1 MGLRDYLRARR
12 DNKKADALMG
22 LYDNP
27 DDPRGILRIDGV
39 DPEHS
44 FWHNFPNTDTFA
56 NVLQWQFK
64 TAYDVDTTNAWTQVK
79 SGIGSPDGL
88 TVQNLRGGYAKAVNG
103 AGDDEYYGYTSKY
116 SVATLEALKLTWFQT
131 QIMVKDV
138 SEADLFVGL
147 MTPAETTGIFDARVD
162 SIGFYLVDGS
172 GLLYCETN
180 NTSTP
185 TQASTGITLEDSTVY
200 KIGFVAV
207 GVTAVYFHVNETY
220 VKTSTANI
228 PTAALAVA
236 FGLRNGTGAANEL
249 SINTINVGLER

>member
-1 MGLRDYLRARR
+1 MALKDYWIARK
-12 DNKKADALMG
+12 DKEKGNALMG

-39 DPEHS
+39 DQTHS
-44 FWHNFPNTDTFA
+44 FWHNFPNVDTYA

-64 TAYDVDTTNAWTQVK
+64 TAYDVDTTNAWTQVA
-79 SGIGSPDGL
+79 GGAGTVL

-103 AGDDEYYGYTSKY
+103 ANDDDYYGYTSKY
-116 SVATLEALKLTWFQT
+116 SEATLEALKLTWFQT

-220 VKTSTANI
+220 VRTSAANI

>member
-1 MGLRDYLRARR
+1 MALKDYWIARK
-12 DNKKADALMG
+12 DKEKGNALMG

-39 DPEHS
+39 DQTHS
-44 FWHNFPNTDTFA
+44 FWHNFPNVDTYA

-64 TAYDVDTTNAWTQVK
+64 TAYDVDTTNVWTQVA
-79 SGIGSPDGL
+79 GGAGTVL
-88 TVQNLRGGYAKAVNG
+88 TVQHSRGGYAKAVNG
-103 AGDDEYYGYTSKY
+103 AIDDDYYGYTSKY

-131 QIMVKDV
+131 QIKVKDV

-147 MTPAETTGIFDARVD
+147 MTPAATTGIFDARVD

-220 VKTSTANI
+220 VGTSAANI